1 MEELRSNP
9 APTAPKADSDE
20 TLREKY
26 GKVYRL
32 GMTVFEDDET
42 EMELRYRF
50 KRPSV
55 ASYDRYVKTVSQIGA
70 SKASKRFMLDAVVD
84 EDAERLACRCGAVSR
99 HRRRDR
105 HQAHGH
111 PGPDQRGK
119 FEEALR
125 ERVAGIRGNAIE
137 TGLLEIYRFLPPPLL
152 EDFDPEE
159 VRDIG
164 EFLDY
169 VAKARVVQ
177 EMEKNILAR
186 AISEVFSP

>member
-70 SKASKRFMLDAVVD
+70 SKASKRFMLDDVVD
-84 EDAERLACRCGAVSR
+84 EDAERLAADVELYPGIAV
-99 HRRRDR
+99 
-105 HQAHGH
+105 
-111 PGPDQRGK
+111 
-119 FEEALR
+119 
-125 ERVAGIRGNAIE
+125 AIG
-137 TGLLEIYRFLPPPLL
+137 TKLTDILGLTSAVNLKKL
-152 EDFDPEE
+152 
-159 VRDIG
+159 
-164 EFLDY
+164 
-169 VAKARVVQ
+169 
-177 EMEKNILAR
+177 
-186 AISEVFSP
+186 